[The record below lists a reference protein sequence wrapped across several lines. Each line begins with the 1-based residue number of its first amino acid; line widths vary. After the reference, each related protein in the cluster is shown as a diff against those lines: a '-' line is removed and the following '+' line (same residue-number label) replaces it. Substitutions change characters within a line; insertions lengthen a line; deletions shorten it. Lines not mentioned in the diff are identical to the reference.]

1 MTLKSS
7 SQLFI
12 QPIDQLIIAENLDG
26 SQGLFRNKNPNTQMI
41 DANNDLQAIHSWLNE
56 FSDSPHTQRA
66 YKKEAERILLW
77 SLIELGKPLSSLSRD
92 DTQLYLIFL
101 KDPQPAER
109 WIGPKAQKKAESW
122 RPFSGPL
129 SESSQRQAIAT
140 LQSLFRYLYESHYTS
155 TNPFSLTR
163 LQSINQDN
171 GPIDTY
177 FNETL
182 WNALLSFADELPENK
197 RKARAEKVRINFM
210 LRLFYYT
217 AARISELCSA
227 KMSDLS
233 QHRSQW
239 WLSLKGKGRRIERI
253 PVSVELLDAISRYRE
268 FHHLPSYPHQ
278 HEQAPL
284 IMALYKPTP
293 LTSSMVYK
301 ILCHFFSKAA
311 HEIDHLSNQ
320 QREKLRNAS
329 PHWIRHSAIT
339 RLTDG
344 GVEQRYIQKFARH
357 RNANTT
363 SRYQHIDDNNWHN
376 AISMISRK

>member
-1 MTLKSS
+1 MAFNSN
-7 SQLFI
+7 SQLSV
-12 QPIDQLIIAENLDG
+12 QPIDQLIITENLDG
-26 SQGLFRNKNPNTQMI
+26 SRGLYRNKNQHTQMI
-41 DANNDLQAIHSWLNE
+41 KATNDLQAIQSWLNE
-56 FSDSPHTQRA
+56 FRDSPHTQRA

-92 DTQLYLIFL
+92 DTKAYLDFL

-109 WIGPKAQKKAESW
+109 WIGIKAQKNTVNW

-129 SESSQRQAIAT
+129 SEASQRQAVAT

-155 TNPFSLTR
+155 LNPFSLTR
-163 LQSINQDN
+163 LQNISQDN

-177 FNETL
+177 FDENL
-182 WNALLSFADELPENK
+182 WSALLSFADELPENK
-197 RKARAEKVRINFM
+197 RKACAEKTRITYM

-227 KMSDLS
+227 QMSDLN

-239 WLSLKGKGRRIERI
+239 WLSLKSKGRRIERI
-253 PVSVELLDAISRYRE
+253 PISVELIDAISCYRE
-268 FHHLPSYPHQ
+268 FHHLPGLPNKN
-278 HEQAPL
+278 EQTPL

-293 LTSSMVYK
+293 LTTSMVYK
-301 ILCHFFSKAA
+301 IICNFFSKAA
-311 HEIDHLSNQ
+311 NEIGSLTND
-320 QREKLRNAS
+320 QRDKLMNAS

-339 RLTDG
+339 CLTDE

-363 SRYQHIDDNNWHN
+363 SRYQHLDDNNWHN
-376 AISMISRK
+376 AVSSISRK